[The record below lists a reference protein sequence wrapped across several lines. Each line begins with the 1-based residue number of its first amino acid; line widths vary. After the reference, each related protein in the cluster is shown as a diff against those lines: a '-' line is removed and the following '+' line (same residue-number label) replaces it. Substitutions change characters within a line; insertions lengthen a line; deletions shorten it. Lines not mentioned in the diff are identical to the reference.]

1 MVDQK
6 WLEACIQAGEFLY
19 GIFPAALLKKMYER
33 KRGYKISDEEL
44 KESVESST
52 SILMEYVEGVLLD
65 TGKFGNTEGFLYP
78 VQAEGGRLRQMLKQA
93 EKEGNPYAAIHL
105 NEEEHIHLL
114 DQQEGKDFY
123 VPTEKK
129 LRSWLNWG
137 ISVPRP

>member
-1 MVDQK
+1 MLFLK
-6 WLEACIQAGEFLY
+6 NESALFQADAAEEFPNY
-19 GIFPAALLKKMYER
+19 FGIV
-33 KRGYKISDEEL
+33 KR
-44 KESVESST
+44 
-52 SILMEYVEGVLLD
+52 
-65 TGKFGNTEGFLYP
+65 N
-78 VQAEGGRLRQMLKQA
+78 RLRQMLKQA
-93 EKEGNPYAAIHL
+93 DKEGNPYAAIHL